1 MSIRPIKASDIL
13 FNKTK
18 IIATVGPA
26 SNNKETLKHLI
37 VAGADVFRL
46 NFSHG
51 THEGHQQVINFIREL
66 NKEMGTTVAILQDL
80 QGPKIRIEEVENNGV
95 ELVAGQDFTITI
107 QNMVGNRTK
116 ASTSY
121 QNLVSDVMAGDT
133 ILIDD
138 GKIEM
143 VVRAKFEHEVVCEVV
158 YGGILK
164 SRKGINLP
172 NTNVSAPSLTE
183 KDALDLEFGLK
194 NEVDWVALSFVRT
207 AGDIQDIKSIIKK
220 AGVATKVVAKIEK
233 PQAVANIDAIIEAT
247 DGLMVARGDLGVEMQ
262 MEDVPLIQKDIV
274 RKANSM
280 AKPVIV
286 ATQMLESMI
295 DNPRPTRAEA
305 NDVANAV
312 LDGADAVMLSAES
325 ASGSYPILAVKAMDK
340 IIGSVENRSDKIYY
354 KNLKIDPSESDATTN
369 QVIASAIILAQKVHA
384 KAIVTLTSSGHSA
397 LQIARHRPRANTFI
411 LTRRPNLLRN
421 LNMVWGVRTLY
432 YERTHDLDVTIAEIT
447 EKLSKSGYLVSGD
460 SYILVSSLPLDAR
473 QRANT
478 IQLCMVP

>member
-1 MSIRPIKASDIL
+1 M
-13 FNKTK
+13 
-18 IIATVGPA
+18 ATVGPA
-26 SNNKETLKHLI
+26 SNTKDMLKQLI

-51 THEGHQQVINFIREL
+51 THEGHQQVINLIREL

-95 ELVAGQDFTITI
+95 ELVAGQEFTITV
-107 QNMVGNRTK
+107 QNVIGTRTK

-121 QNLVSDVMAGDT
+121 QSLVADVMAGDT

-143 VVRAKFEHEVVCEVV
+143 VVRAKFEHEVLCEVV

-183 KDALDLEFGLK
+183 KDEADLKFGLK

-207 AGDIQDIKSIIKK
+207 AEDISHIKSLIKE

-233 PQAVANIDAIIEAT
+233 PQAVENIDSIIEAS

-262 MEDVPLIQKDIV
+262 MEDVPLIQKTIV
-274 RKANSM
+274 RKANAM

-295 DNPRPTRAEA
+295 ENPRPTRAEA

-325 ASGSYPILAVKAMDK
+325 ASGAYPVLAVKAMDK
-340 IIGSVENRSDKIYY
+340 IIGAVENNSEKIYY
-354 KNLKIDPSESDATTN
+354 KNLRIDPNEENAVTN
-369 QVIASAIILAQKVHA
+369 QVISSAIILAQKVSA
-384 KAIVTLTSSGHSA
+384 KAIVALTSSGHSA

-411 LTRRPNLLRN
+411 LTRKPIVLRN
-421 LNMVWGVRTLY
+421 LNLVWGVRTLH
-432 YERTHDLDVTIAEIT
+432 YERTHDLDVTISEIT
-447 EKLSKSGYLVSGD
+447 EKLQKGGYLKSGD
-460 SYILVSSLPLDAR
+460 SYILISSLPLDAR